1 MNIVAKDP
9 NLHHETL
16 DMAESL
22 YKFMQNKFKFTCE
35 PKIFFHSDVE
45 NAKNILGRT
54 GYYDPDKE
62 EVHVFI
68 TNRHPKDILRS
79 LAHELLHHI
88 QGCEGMTD
96 QDKLHGTSD
105 PNYLIHDDYLKG
117 LEADAFERGN
127 IAFREWEAYYKE
139 GKLKGSD
146 KLDEKKKKKSK
157 IPKKKLSKYK
167 TLVRKIADDIKK
179 SNPDI
184 PDPIKFG
191 TAANQAKKKL
201 KIYKENEPMTESKK
215 PEVQPE
221 VIVNDSLKNSLTY
234 QPDERLHKEAFNN
247 REEQVYQELLRKF
260 KIGKK

>member
-1 MNIVAKDP
+1 MHIVKKDP
-9 NLHHETL
+9 SLGTEFFKL
-16 DMAESL
+16 AESL
-22 YKFMQNKFKFTCE
+22 YTFMQEKFKFECE
-35 PKIFFHSDVE
+35 PKIFFHSDE
-45 NAKNILGRT
+45 SNAENILGKT
-54 GYYDPDKE
+54 GYYDPQKE
-62 EVHVFI
+62 EVHLFI

-79 LAHELLHHI
+79 FAHELTHHI
-88 QGCEGMTD
+88 QGCEGMAD
-96 QDKLHGTSD
+96 QDKLHNTSN
-105 PNYLIHDDYLKG
+105 PNYLIHDEYLKG

-127 IAFREWEAYYKE
+127 IAFREWEAYVKE
-139 GKLKGSD
+139 GKIKMD
-146 KLDEKKKKKSK
+146 KNLDEKKKKKGK

-221 VIVNDSLKNSLTY
+221 VVVNDSLKNSLTY
-234 QPDERLHKEAFNN
+234 QPDERLLKDAFNK
-247 REEQVYQELLRKF
+247 REEEVYQELLRKF